1 MKNPAAL
8 MALFESL
15 CSVEYHRSNM
25 HLAKHFNF
33 VFNEIQN
40 KKVLRI
46 RDTLPAMAKFL
57 FDSDPQRNRFATNA
71 WERMEATLTPS
82 VFEWVVHDAL
92 SEAIFQVSQP
102 GANPKEVAAFWRGFV
117 LVLARMDEDLITH
130 SLKAMEIQPN
140 IYQVGIRP

>member
-1 MKNPAAL
+1 
-8 MALFESL
+8 
-15 CSVEYHRSNM
+15 M

-33 VFNEIQN
+33 VFNEVQN

-57 FDSDPQRNRFATNA
+57 FDADPKRNRFATSA
-71 WERMEATLTPS
+71 WERMEANLTPS
-82 VFEWVVHDAL
+82 IFEWVVHDAL
-92 SEAIFQVSQP
+92 SEAIFQVSQQ
-102 GANPKEVAAFWRGFV
+102 GVNPKEVASFWKGFI

-140 IYQVGIRP
+140 VYQVRSDAIFCVIEIISSYNYTPKIS